1 MNQLTKKF
9 SATAV
14 VLISSLLITS
24 CGSGGASASFDLDT
38 TQTAISTVFPKC
50 KLEKVEIAQ
59 EGKTQ
64 GLSKEIR
71 IVGDYIDYFTDF
83 SGVLANTEE
92 ILATYKNSGWNTSQ
106 DEIVFTWKLNSVK
119 DIYVCNT
126 NGISLAEYDNIRD
139 SENTDY
145 IRYRGEDYN
154 NCQFYQPFSAEES
167 KEAQKC
173 LETLNSLQN
182 NGEWIV
188 ITTMN
193 DKSPTEVLKTFM
205 TGLVDVY
212 DSEANRQ
219 PVAVT
224 ESFAVNLAADLRAVS
239 DARIEL
245 RNTLWKSVVKALGA
259 TTWEK
264 LDESG
269 SNFLGDFSGSYLPEG
284 FLKTVIAREPEV
296 PEVVECNTALRINE
310 NSASSGDCGKI
321 KIEVFQSDL
330 NTGECTFLGY
340 WNDANGSSRIGIF
353 RYCDVYTAGSI
364 QEDSF
369 YTLRVQVSGPES
381 YTTKGGTTSR
391 VLAFTVLGN

>member
-1 MNQLTKKF
+1 MNQMTRRF
-9 SATAV
+9 SATAIT
-14 VLISSLLITS
+14 LILTFLVTS
-24 CGSGGASASFDLDT
+24 CGSGGASASFDLET
-38 TQTAISTVFPKC
+38 VQKAITSVAPKC
-50 KLEKVEIAQ
+50 NLEKVEIAP

-64 GLSKEIR
+64 GLSREIN
-71 IVGDYIDYFTDF
+71 IVGDFIDYFTDF
-83 SGVLANTEE
+83 SGVLPNPEE
-92 ILATYKNSGWNTSQ
+92 VLATYTNSGWNTSQ

-119 DIYVCNT
+119 EIYVCNT
-126 NGISLAEYDNIRD
+126 NGISLTQYDNIKN
-139 SENTDY
+139 SEEKDY
-145 IRYRGEDYN
+145 VRYGGENYN
-154 NCQFYQPFSAEES
+154 NCNFYQPFSAEDS
-167 KEAQKC
+167 KKAKKC

-193 DKSPTEVLKTFM
+193 DKSPTEVLQTFM
-205 TGLVDVY
+205 SGLVDVY
-212 DSEANRQ
+212 DSESSRE

-224 ESFAVNLAADLRAVS
+224 DSFALNFAQDYRAVGDTRNKS
-239 DARIEL
+239 
-245 RNTLWKSVVKALGA
+245 RNTLWNSVVKALGA

-269 SNFLGDFSGSYLPEG
+269 SDFRSDFSGVYLPEA

-296 PEVVECNTALRINE
+296 IECNSALRISE

-340 WNDANGSSRIGIF
+340 WNDTNGSSRVGIF

-381 YTTKGGTTSR
+381 YTTNSGATSR
-391 VLAFTVLGN
+391 VLAFTVLGD